1 MLTARLSVQ
10 YDGHWT
16 SSLASYDVSGEFL
29 ASTFR
34 DCRYFGLL
42 AIEVAADDYGD
53 VIDIVREHESTTS
66 VDVLERY
73 PIGGVDRLSATLLI
87 RSQHL
92 EDTPLQLLLD
102 EGFMPLGGFGE
113 LYNRTERFDLLLTN
127 REDLAAAVALLERFG
142 PVRIESVS
150 SDFHRQTTPSVT
162 EWSKLFETVT
172 PRRRRVLN
180 EALDAGYFDIPRGA
194 TLKEIADDLGIAK
207 TTASQH
213 LRKAE
218 KNIMRFFIRY
228 VNIAAE
234 DEE

>member
-1 MLTARLSVQ
+1 MLTVRLSVQ

-113 LYNRTERFDLLLTN
+113 LYNGTERFDLLLMN

-162 EWSKLFETVT
+162 EWSKLFETV
-172 PRRRRVLN
+172 
-180 EALDAGYFDIPRGA
+180 
-194 TLKEIADDLGIAK
+194 
-207 TTASQH
+207 
-213 LRKAE
+213 AE
-218 KNIMRFFIRY
+218 
-228 VNIAAE
+228 
-234 DEE
+234 

>member
-10 YDGHWT
+10 YESHWT

-34 DCRYFGLL
+34 DQRYFGLFAL
-42 AIEVAADDYGD
+42 EVAERDYDD
-53 VIDIVREHESTTS
+53 VIDIIREHESTTS
-66 VDVLERY
+66 IDVLEKY

-87 RSQHL
+87 RSQHF
-92 EDTPLQLLLD
+92 EYTPLQLLLH
-102 EGFMPLGGFGE
+102 EGFIPLGGFGD
-113 LYNRTERFDLLLTN
+113 LHNGAERFDLLLTN
-127 REDLAAAVALLERFG
+127 REDLSAAVDLLERFG

-150 SDFHRQTTPSVT
+150 LDFQRRTTPSVT

-172 PRRRRVLN
+172 PRRRNVLN
-180 EALDAGYFDIPRGA
+180 KALEAGYFDIPRGT
-194 TLKEIADDLGIAK
+194 TLQEIADDLGIAK

-218 KNIMRFFIRY
+218 QSIMQFFIQY
-228 VNIAAE
+228 INIAAE